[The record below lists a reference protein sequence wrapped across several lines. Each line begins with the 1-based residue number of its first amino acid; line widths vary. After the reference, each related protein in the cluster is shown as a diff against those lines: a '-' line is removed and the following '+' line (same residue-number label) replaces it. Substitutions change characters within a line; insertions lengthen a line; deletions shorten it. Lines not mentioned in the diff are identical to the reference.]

1 MVFLWGPLITQLR
14 FEMELRKGCRKRL
27 ALWKRQYI
35 SKGGR
40 ITLIHSTLSSLPI
53 YFMSFFWL
61 PRRVRLR
68 LEQFQR
74 DFLYGGGN
82 LEKKPHLVKWSTVC
96 SNRKIGGLGVKSL
109 SILNK
114 AMLCKWIWRFSNE
127 RDSL

>member
-1 MVFLWGPLITQLR
+1 MLCVR
-14 FEMELRKGCRKRL
+14 DN
-27 ALWKRQYI
+27 I
-35 SKGGR
+35 SLKVRGSLLF
-40 ITLIHSTLSSLPI
+40 IVLCQAYPYTLCL
-53 YFMSFFWL
+53 FFRL

-74 DFLYGGGN
+74 DFLYEGGN